1 MTQGGS
7 GPLIFNQ
14 NWRTTEMTDAKQQ
27 GNSGSKMIIGCRL
40 PNGIVLEH
48 PKDPRQKVTL
58 NGVNKSL
65 IKGST
70 YGITRVDRDFWAAW
84 RKEHGEFPALKM
96 GSIFEA
102 GSEGD
107 AKAVARDLPPT
118 GLEPMRKDGKDKRA
132 AGVKARDDKQPAD
145 E

>member
-1 MTQGGS
+1 
-7 GPLIFNQ
+7 
-14 NWRTTEMTDAKQQ
+14 MTDIKQQ
-27 GNSGSKMIIGCRL
+27 GNSGSKLIIGCRL

-48 PKDPRQKVTL
+48 PKDSRIRVKL
-58 NGVNKSL
+58 NGIHNSL

-84 RKEHGEFPALKM
+84 RKEHAEFAPLKS
-96 GSIFEA
+96 GAIFEA
-102 GSEGD
+102 GSEGE
-107 AKAVARDLPPT
+107 AKSIAKELVDTPT

-132 AGVKARDDKQPAD
+132 AGVKARDDKPPVD

>member
-1 MTQGGS
+1 
-7 GPLIFNQ
+7 
-14 NWRTTEMTDAKQQ
+14 MTDIKQQ
-27 GNSGSKMIIGCRL
+27 GNSGGKMIIGCRL

-48 PKDPRQKVTL
+48 PKDPRVRVTL
-58 NGVNKSL
+58 SGINKSL

-84 RKEHGEFPALKM
+84 RKEHGEFPALKS
-96 GSIFEA
+96 GAIFEA
-102 GSEGD
+102 GSEGE
-107 AKAVARDLPPT
+107 AKAVARELESTPT
-118 GLEPMRKDGKDKRA
+118 GLEPMKKDGKDKRA